1 MALGQEQRRQA
12 MADLGKAWGIALE
25 FIVSILLFTGGG
37 WLLDRWL
44 GTSPWFLIAGMGVGL
59 FGGVY
64 RLLREARA
72 LDHKGG
78 GQEES

>member
-1 MALGQEQRRQA
+1 MSSGQDERRQA

-44 GTSPWFLIAGMGVGL
+44 GTNPWLLLAGMALGL

-64 RLLREARA
+64 RLLREARVIER
-72 LDHKGG
+72 GRR
-78 GQEES
+78 QRNES